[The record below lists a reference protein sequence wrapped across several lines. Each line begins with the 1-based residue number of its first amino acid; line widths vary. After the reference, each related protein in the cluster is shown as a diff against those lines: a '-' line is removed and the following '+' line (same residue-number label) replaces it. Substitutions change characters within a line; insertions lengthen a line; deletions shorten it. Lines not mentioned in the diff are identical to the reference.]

1 MANDKDFV
9 VKNAVE
15 ISKDRKGTVGTV
27 TASDVDLSTGG
38 YFVDTLAAN
47 TTYTF
52 SSPGTVQT
60 FLMEITGASTF
71 AITWPASVQWAGG
84 SAPTVP
90 AAGQTDVLS
99 FTTGDGGTTYLG
111 LLLADNIS

>member
-1 MANDKDFV
+1 MANTKDFV

-15 ISKDRKGTVGTV
+15 VSKDVKGTVGTI
-27 TASDVDLSTGG
+27 TASDVDLNTGN

-52 SSPGTVQT
+52 SNPGSVQT
-60 FLMEITGASTF
+60 FIMEITGASTF
-71 AITWPASVQWAGG
+71 AITWPGTVQWAGG
-84 SAPTVP
+84 TAPTVP

-99 FTTGDGGTTYLG
+99 FVTGDGGTTYLG